1 MHSKSDIIEIMIN
14 DEADEVVKELFNSVK
29 NRYHNNL
36 ESVEA
41 SNFVFDYVHLFYYKC
56 HIINTNRGG
65 SYIDSPDWTK
75 SKKATLIPINKKD
88 NKCFQFIVTVALNH
102 EEIKKDP
109 ERIIKVNPFINA
121 HDWRNRFSIRERWLG
136 KMWEK

>member
-14 DEADEVVKELFNSVK
+14 DEADEVVKELFDSVK

-56 HIINTNRGG
+56 HIINTSRGG

-109 ERIIKVNPFINA
+109 ERIMKVNPFINA
-121 HDWRNRFSIRERWLG
+121 HD
-136 KMWEK
+136 